1 MAKGNKAK
9 SYKSVLSTLNILMHD
24 LPDKDVKQYTS
35 ELLESFLIARSKDR
49 CWSAKTY
56 RNQWQ
61 NLKSFFTWCSAKG
74 YIKKNPV
81 IDIPR
86 PKLDKALPRFIENQD
101 VKSILFSTDSYPWK
115 YKLERSRNIAII
127 STLLF
132 S

>member
-1 MAKGNKAK
+1 M
-9 SYKSVLSTLNILMHD
+9 LSTLNILMHD
-24 LPDKDVKQYTS
+24 LPDRDIKQYTS
-35 ELLESFLIARSKDR
+35 ALLENFLILRSKER

-61 NLKSFFTWCSAKG
+61 NLKSFFTWCEIKG

-81 IDIPR
+81 VNISR
-86 PKLDKALPRFIENQD
+86 PKLDKALPRFIENND

-115 YKLERSRNIAII
+115 YKLERSRNVAII